1 MRGAKP
7 KNLAFSVCPRQFHE
21 ILALFEAE
29 VARGAQ
35 TRRYAT
41 TRPKEEAEKLMAECF
56 GLSVETVKD
65 AKRGRGPYARGKPC
79 TVSDCDGKKNCLLHG
94 EAAARE
100 IVNRKHQSTTK
111 LPH

>member
-7 KNLAFSVCPRQFHE
+7 RNRAFSVCPEHFHKILQFFE
-21 ILALFEAE
+21 RELKAMGNTKPKTLAEEYMADCFHLSLEA
-29 VARGAQ
+29 
-35 TRRYAT
+35 
-41 TRPKEEAEKLMAECF
+41 
-56 GLSVETVKD
+56 VKD

-100 IVNRKHQSTTK
+100 VVNRKHQSTTK
-111 LPH
+111 LTH